1 MSKLVKTILIS
12 TGFLLVLALAL
23 LLTGNGKL
31 LHDLVYYIG
40 NAIKAL
46 WLWIIGLLG
55 FIIASFKS
63 LGTLFGPSKSEKA
76 IRSENEQ
83 IKLEM
88 ENIRQGLKNL
98 DDQLQRE
105 RNLHQREVA
114 LYEQKINEREKE
126 IAMIRKKILKMEEMG
141 PDRFYQTLSEEEKKK
156 YDENVFEVRGEL

>member
-1 MSKLVKTILIS
+1 MLFRS
-12 TGFLLVLALAL
+12 
-23 LLTGNGKL
+23 
-31 LHDLVYYIG
+31 VYSIG
-40 NAIKAL
+40 DAIKAV

-55 FIIASFKS
+55 LIITGFKK
-63 LGTLFGPSKSEKA
+63 LGSIFGPSKSEKA

-105 RNLHQREVA
+105 RNLHKREIA

-126 IAMIRKKILKMEEMG
+126 IAIIRNKIRKMEELG
-141 PDRFYQTLSEEEKKK
+141 PENFYQTLSEEDKKK
-156 YDENVFEVRGEL
+156 YDENVYEVRGNL

>member
-1 MSKLVKTILIS
+1 MSKLIKTILIS
-12 TGFLLVLALAL
+12 AGFLLVLALAL
-23 LLTGNGKL
+23 LVTGNGKL
-31 LHDLVYYIG
+31 LHDLVYSIG
-40 NAIKAL
+40 DAIKAV

-63 LGTLFGPSKSEKA
+63 LGSLFGPSKSEKA

-88 ENIRQGLKNL
+88 TSIREGLRNL

-105 RNLHQREVA
+105 RNLHKREVA

-126 IAMIRKKILKMEEMG
+126 IALIRGKIHKMEKLG
-141 PDRFYQTLSEEEKKK
+141 PDNFFQTLSEEDKKK
-156 YDENVFEVRGEL
+156 YDENVYEIRTVN